1 MAPPQ
6 QASRPRAHRYV
17 LGAVLALLG
26 AAWVLFLVVD
36 VFDVAGSRSVVA
48 RDLPTWAR
56 VFSEGHVIEWGQ
68 WLSLGV
74 AATVAGAVAGH
85 HHAHGRGRES
95 LLWLLIGLSAALF
108 LIEDAGNP
116 SHQFSRWASVVLGD
130 GQVAAHAGRL
140 PVFAVVGGVPAYAV
154 VRYWR
159 ELRSHRPAG
168 SFVLAGLACYGFAGV
183 SSVVLNVVTDFYVQ
197 AGEFVMQTLLRGRLA
212 RVPEGLWGGPEA
224 TGWMLMDAVYEES
237 LELVAAGLLLA
248 GAVAAW
254 DSQRRQRAPTA
265 YAAL

>member
-1 MAPPQ
+1 MGRPPNAP
-6 QASRPRAHRYV
+6 RLHRYV
-17 LGAVLALLG
+17 LAAVLMLLG
-26 AAWVLFLVVD
+26 AAWALFFAVD
-36 VFDVAGSRSVVA
+36 VFDVAGSRGVVA

-68 WLSLGV
+68 WLSLGL

-85 HHAHGRGRES
+85 HQAHGHRRDG
-95 LLWLLIGLSAALF
+95 LLWLLIGVSAALF

-116 SHQFSRWASVVLGD
+116 SHQFSRWARVVLGD
-130 GQVAAHAGRL
+130 SQVAAHAGRL
-140 PVFAVVGGVPAYAV
+140 PVFAVIGAVPAYAV

-159 ELRSHRPAG
+159 ELRSDPRAG
-168 SFVLAGLACYGFAGV
+168 NLVLAGLACYGFAGV
-183 SSVVLNVVTDFYVQ
+183 SSVVLNVVADFYVR
-197 AGEFVMQTLLRGRLA
+197 AGDFVMHTLLRGRLVE
-212 RVPEGLWGGPEA
+212 VPEGMGGGPEA

-254 DSQRRQRAPTA
+254 DSSPRQRASSDS
-265 YAAL
+265 AAR